1 MATPSQFD
9 RIITQL
15 LTDITHFCLPVGSR
29 PTSTNDVIN
38 IAQGIPPLPRIST
51 PVSLLIKSHSTGQSL
66 VSMRACTEAQNN
78 SFSLTKTHVPL
89 KLEKAFSPSVVAI
102 VVEPIEDDPAE
113 KVVDTGDLKP
123 PAMTNVLSMTAH
135 PG

>member
-1 MATPSQFD
+1 MSWVNRDDGTEVGPESQFD

-51 PVSLLIKSHSTGQSL
+51 PVSLLIK
-66 VSMRACTEAQNN
+66 
-78 SFSLTKTHVPL
+78 
-89 KLEKAFSPSVVAI
+89 
-102 VVEPIEDDPAE
+102 
-113 KVVDTGDLKP
+113 
-123 PAMTNVLSMTAH
+123 
-135 PG
+135 